1 VEIEMIPNAHHVT
14 ALANPEKANQSLLSF
29 FAE

>member
-14 ALANPEKANQSLLSF
+14 ALANPEKVNQQLLRF